1 MKFKQYL
8 TEGIESLQHW
18 DKIKTFSPESL
29 ANIKFIFDE
38 LRTKFKKVSEEL
50 ELPKGDEDFATG
62 KLLVEFSDGICK
74 VSFNIGMAK
83 KKDREEF
90 EHSFLMVSGQVEQKH
105 LVDVKDSRA
114 ALTYFSLFRS
124 ENKAECEKK
133 MEIFKEALD
142 KFTTWYFD
150 LTQEYGRVKLFR
162 TFYDVLEGS
171 HDSNKPRFIAL
182 AGDFQV
188 TEEIGTKTMRMDGR
202 VL

>member
-38 LRTKFKKVSEEL
+38 LRTKFKKVSEEI
-50 ELPKGDEDFATG
+50 ELPKNGETTG
-62 KLLVEFSDGICK
+62 KLLVAFSDGICK
-74 VSFNIGMAK
+74 INFHIGIAK
-83 KKDREEF
+83 KKDSEEF
-90 EHSFLMVSGQVEQKH
+90 DHSFLMVSGQVEQKH

>member
-1 MKFKQYL
+1 
-8 TEGIESLQHW
+8 
-18 DKIKTFSPESL
+18 
-29 ANIKFIFDE
+29 
-38 LRTKFKKVSEEL
+38 
-50 ELPKGDEDFATG
+50 
-62 KLLVEFSDGICK
+62 
-74 VSFNIGMAK
+74 
-83 KKDREEF
+83 
-90 EHSFLMVSGQVEQKH
+90 MVSGQVEQKH

>member
-8 TEGIESLQHW
+8 TEGIESLEHW
-18 DKIKTFSPESL
+18 DQIKTFPPESL
-29 ANIKFIFDE
+29 DNIKFIFDE
-38 LRTKFKKVSEEL
+38 LRTKFKKVSEEI
-50 ELPKGDEDFATG
+50 ELPKDDETLG
-62 KLLVEFSDGICK
+62 KLLVGFSDGICK
-74 VSFNIGMAK
+74 VDFHIGVSK
-83 KKDREEF
+83 KKDSEEF
-90 EHSFLMVSGQVEQKH
+90 DHSFLMVSGQVEKKH
-105 LVDVKDSRA
+105 LLDVKDSRN

-188 TEEIGTKTMRMDGR
+188 TEEIGIKTMRMDGR